1 MARPV
6 GEAHVLIL
14 QHIERAGPVTARE
27 LANGLQLSVRA
38 STRYLHYL
46 AATGRIEVVGRVR
59 VPHMTRPA
67 MRYQVRVAEQGV
79 AWGLLASWPRG
90 PQSQDSANDDKR
102 SNIR

>member
-27 LANGLQLSVRA
+27 LASGLQLSVRA
-38 STRYLHYL
+38 ACRYLHYL
-46 AATGRIEVVGRVR
+46 AATGRVDVVDRVR

-67 MRYQVRVAEQGV
+67 MRYQVRVAEQGAA
-79 AWGLLASWPRG
+79 AWAVLTAWP
-90 PQSQDSANDDKR
+90 PR
-102 SNIR
+102 SVGSVEAEAIGVL